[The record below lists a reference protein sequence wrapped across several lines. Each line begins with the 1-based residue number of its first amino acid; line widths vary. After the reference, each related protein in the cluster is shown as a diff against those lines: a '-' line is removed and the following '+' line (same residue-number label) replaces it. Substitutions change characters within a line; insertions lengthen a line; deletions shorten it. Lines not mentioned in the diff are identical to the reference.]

1 MELKDLFVSHK
12 QVQPVSTSFKP
23 IHSDDNIYLNFDR
36 AKKAVSENS
45 DDMSTWVVGN
55 ESNDDVVYDWR
66 VGTKR
71 KNSSK
76 KSGSAGS
83 WDNPYKNDRDKWV
96 RDMTEAYK
104 RNGVSDNG
112 IKNLIAKN
120 AFESG
125 WGNSAQG
132 AYNFGNITAGS
143 KWQGDYYD
151 GKDVDADGNPI
162 TNRFRAYSDLDS
174 YVKDELQFLTSL
186 YDFDTNDDFE
196 TFAKKLQGG
205 NKGKRYYAEDR
216 KYIEK
221 MRGVYKSV

>member
-1 MELKDLFVSHK
+1 MNLQDLFVSHK
-12 QVQPVSTSFKP
+12 QVQPVNMDFKP
-23 IHSDDNIYLNFDR
+23 IHSDDDIYLNFDR

-45 DDMSTWVVGN
+45 EDVNTWVVGN
-55 ESNDDVVYDWR
+55 ESNDDVIYDWK
-66 VGTKR
+66 VGIKI
-71 KNSSK
+71 KDGSK
-76 KSGSAGS
+76 KSGSARS
-83 WDNPYKNDRDKWV
+83 WNNPYKNDKDRWV
-96 RDMTEAYK
+96 RDMMEAYK
-104 RNGVSDNG
+104 RAGVNDNG
-112 IKNLIAKN
+112 IKNLITKN

-125 WGNSAQG
+125 WGKYAQG

-143 KWQGDYYD
+143 KWKGDYYD

-162 TNRFRAYSDLDS
+162 INRFRAYSDLDS

-186 YDFDTNDDFE
+186 YDFDSNDDFE
-196 TFAKKLQGG
+196 TFAKKLQGD